1 MYGHIPRLKFAMSTT
16 PRDASS
22 QRNPIRDAVSIWEQ
36 AYHNAWRHFQT
47 RIIEV
52 LDRLRWYNQSPEYHQ
67 TTIHKLDRLP
77 IEVDNIRSTGQ
88 AMFEHSPGCQ
98 TVRDKAITYF
108 VTDFIR
114 DCLHLEFELHMLAW
128 RLLNHPIGDR
138 TVYNGLLRLLDSI
151 KDRVPD

>member
-1 MYGHIPRLKFAMSTT
+1 MSMA
-16 PRDASS
+16 PHNASC

-36 AYHNAWRHFQT
+36 AYHNAWRDFQT

-67 TTIHKLDRLP
+67 TTIYKLGRLP

-108 VTDFIR
+108 VTGFIR
-114 DCLHLEFELHMLAW
+114 DCLELEFKLHMLEW
-128 RLLNHPIGDR
+128 RLLNHPMSDR
-138 TVYNGLLRLLDSI
+138 TVYNRLLGLLNSI